1 MELVDAAGRVVADR
15 RSLGGGPLLGGQARV
30 GQVDGDRAGR
40 VRRQRR
46 RVGVGDDVGLHA
58 PSGGH
63 VDPHLPQVLAAGSD
77 GGGGGARAGL
87 AAGGAQGGAGRLV
100 GAVGDDPSAVAFA
113 DGRGALR
120 RAGDLRHRAQRV
132 AGLPGQEGHGLRGGR
147 PQGERGQAAGEGDA
161 QVGAGGGLGVEV
173 VQEDGGLHPGEGVEA
188 GATDVGVLGRVWDP
202 DVLGDGDLA
211 GQGGGDGSVVEKG
224 GAGGVGRTQGD
235 VALQVGVRGED
246 LAGKVPDDA
255 QGRDRRGGHAVR
267 AQDPTVD
274 GCGAA
279 VGRRD
284 ETQGEAGAGE
294 GVAGVGDDDL
304 AVHPPGQ
311 QRQRPRQDGGGD
323 PVGALLLTAG
333 HGWKGRGGVECAGER
348 VGEGH
353 GVCPPEWRRRGGT
366 PPVLPVVSRAAP
378 CAGVGSGAAHL
389 VVSPGWRGHVSPM
402 VGIVLPGERCV
413 ALRRSVIVYV
423 LPRPGAFDACGAVSR
438 GR

>member
-1 MELVDAAGRVVADR
+1 MGAADI
-15 RSLGGGPLLGGQARV
+15 
-30 GQVDGDRAGR
+30 
-40 VRRQRR
+40 
-46 RVGVGDDVGLHA
+46 
-58 PSGGH
+58 
-63 VDPHLPQVLAAGSD
+63 
-77 GGGGGARAGL
+77 
-87 AAGGAQGGAGRLV
+87 
-100 GAVGDDPSAVAFA
+100 
-113 DGRGALR
+113 
-120 RAGDLRHRAQRV
+120 
-132 AGLPGQEGHGLRGGR
+132 
-147 PQGERGQAAGEGDA
+147 
-161 QVGAGGGLGVEV
+161 GGLG
-173 VQEDGGLHPGEGVEA
+173 G
-188 GATDVGVLGRVWDP
+188 VWDP

-211 GQGGGDGSVVEKG
+211 GQGGGDGSVVEQG

-246 LAGKVPDDA
+246 LVGKVPDDA

-333 HGWKGRGGVECAGER
+333 YGWKGRGGVECAGEC

-353 GVCPPEWRRRGGT
+353 GVSCRVEAPWWDAAGPAGRVACGPVCGGRQWGRAPRSLPRVEGPCQPDGGNCPVRRAVCSSPAFRHRVRTAPARGIRRVRGRFARPVTFLCGRVRFARLGTGSRSPHAQDVPGRRGMSPTACDVPSGRGV
-366 PPVLPVVSRAAP
+366 PPAEPT
-378 CAGVGSGAAHL
+378 G
-389 VVSPGWRGHVSPM
+389 
-402 VGIVLPGERCV
+402 
-413 ALRRSVIVYV
+413 
-423 LPRPGAFDACGAVSR
+423 
-438 GR
+438 

>member
-1 MELVDAAGRVVADR
+1 MDRVHAGSGQFGQVAHARGARHREGPVGAAQLGRDGVVGGGEVPQVELVDAAGRVVADR
-15 RSLGGGPLLGGQARV
+15 RSPGGGPLLGGQAGV

-40 VRRQRR
+40 VRCQCR

-58 PSGGH
+58 SSAGY
-63 VDPHLPQVLAAGSD
+63 VDPNFPQVLAAGGD
-77 GGGGGARAGL
+77 GGGGPARAGL

-100 GAVGDDPSAVAFA
+100 GAVGDDPAAVAFA
-113 DGRGALR
+113 DGRGASR

-132 AGLPGQEGHGLRGGR
+132 AGLPGQEGDGLRGGC
-147 PQGERGQAAGEGDA
+147 PQGEGGQAAGEGDA
-161 QVGAGGGLGVEV
+161 QLGAGGGLGVEV

-188 GATDVGVLGRVWDP
+188 GAADVGVLGGVREP

-224 GAGGVGRTQGD
+224 GAGGVGRAQGD

-246 LAGKVPDDA
+246 LVGKVPNDA
-255 QGRDRRGGHAVR
+255 QRRDRRGGHAVR

-284 ETQGEAGAGE
+284 ETQGEAGAEE
-294 GVAGVGDDDL
+294 GVTGVGDDDL

-333 HGWKGRGGVECAGER
+333 YGWKGRGGVECAGEC

-353 GVCPPEWRRRGGT
+353 GVSCRVEAPWWD
-366 PPVLPVVSRAAP
+366 AAGP
-378 CAGVGSGAAHL
+378 AGRV
-389 VVSPGWRGHVSPM
+389 
-402 VGIVLPGERCV
+402 
-413 ALRRSVIVYV
+413 
-423 LPRPGAFDACGAVSR
+423 ACGPVCG
-438 GR
+438 GRQ

>member
-15 RSLGGGPLLGGQARV
+15 RRPGGGPPFGGQARV

-63 VDPHLPQVLAAGSD
+63 VDPHLPQVLAAGAD
-77 GGGGGARAGL
+77 GGAGPARVGP
-87 AAGGAQGGAGRLV
+87 AAGGARGGVGRGIGVV
-100 GAVGDDPSAVAFA
+100 GHDPAAVAGA
-113 DGRGALR
+113 DGRGASR
-120 RAGDLRHRAQRV
+120 RAGDLRHRTQRV
-132 AGLPGQEGHGLRGGR
+132 TGLPGQKGDGLRGGR
-147 PQGERGQAAGEGDA
+147 PQGEGGQAAGEGDA
-161 QVGAGGGLGVEV
+161 QLGAGGGLGVEV

-188 GATDVGVLGRVWDP
+188 GVADVGGLGGVRKA

-211 GQGGGDGSVVEKG
+211 GQGGGDGVVVEQG
-224 GAGGVGRTQGD
+224 GAGGVGRAQGD
-235 VALQVGVRGED
+235 VALQMGVCGED
-246 LAGKVPDDA
+246 LAGQVPDDA

-267 AQDPTVD
+267 AQDPAVD

-304 AVHPPGQ
+304 AVHAPGQ

-333 HGWKGRGGVECAGER
+333 HGREGRGGVECAGER

-353 GVCPPEWRRRGGT
+353 GGVLPSGGAVVGRRRSCRSCRVRPRG
-366 PPVLPVVSRAAP
+366 
-378 CAGVGSGAAHL
+378 AGVRRGAAHL
-389 VVSPGWRGHVSPM
+389 VVSPGRRALSARWRELSCPARGAWSA
-402 VGIVLPGERCV
+402 VGPRVG
-413 ALRRSVIVYV
+413 
-423 LPRPGAFDACGAVSR
+423 RPGR
-438 GR
+438 

>member
-1 MELVDAAGRVVADR
+1 M
-15 RSLGGGPLLGGQARV
+15 
-30 GQVDGDRAGR
+30 
-40 VRRQRR
+40 
-46 RVGVGDDVGLHA
+46 
-58 PSGGH
+58 
-63 VDPHLPQVLAAGSD
+63 
-77 GGGGGARAGL
+77 
-87 AAGGAQGGAGRLV
+87 
-100 GAVGDDPSAVAFA
+100 
-113 DGRGALR
+113 
-120 RAGDLRHRAQRV
+120 
-132 AGLPGQEGHGLRGGR
+132 
-147 PQGERGQAAGEGDA
+147 
-161 QVGAGGGLGVEV
+161 GGGLGVEV

-188 GATDVGVLGRVWDP
+188 GATDVGVLGGVREP

-211 GQGGGDGSVVEKG
+211 GQGGGDGGVVEQG
-224 GAGGVGRTQGD
+224 SAGGVGRTQGD

-255 QGRDRRGGHAVR
+255 QGRDRRGRHTVR
-267 AQDPTVD
+267 AQDPAVD

-333 HGWKGRGGVECAGER
+333 HGWEGCGGVECAGER

-402 VGIVLPGERCV
+402 VGIVLPVLRCLV
-413 ALRRSVIVYV
+413 RRYPIGGCV
-423 LPRPGAFDACGAVSR
+423 LPWPGTIDAVGDTSVRPGAVRAFGDRNPVPARARCPRPEGNVPHR
-438 GR
+438 V